1 MIEEK
6 KKYMKG
12 HSGTDSDKVKMKSG
26 KLKETYNNRGRC
38 GGTHVVMWKFNV
50 SHKWK
55 ELQ

>member
-6 KKYMKG
+6 KKYMKD
-12 HSGTDSDKVKMKSG
+12 HIGTGSHKVKTKSG

-38 GGTHVVMWKFNV
+38 GGTHVAVWEFKV